1 MKKRWF
7 ILLFPSIVIIS
18 FFLPA
23 VKLYIHSQIG
33 PQIAALFPP
42 AISLKDIMLG
52 GAANLPADQLTPLIT
67 SASKAGYWQRV
78 LS

>member
-42 AISLKDIMLG
+42 AFPG
-52 GAANLPADQLTPLIT
+52 YIT
-67 SASKAGYWQRV
+67 SDLQRKQ
-78 LS
+78 